1 MSKSNRLD
9 SGEKVHYVSDSNAM
23 MKMKVRK
30 LGGRGHCPRKAKVWD
45 RQLIGQ
51 HAPQMIKVMKN
62 FITMYQSK
70 STRRKIVALSMKNRR
85 CIEFQFETC
94 YLDSHADTTITGSQC
109 IILSYCEKECD
120 VWMCRDE
127 ETVQEQQQV

>member
-51 HAPQMIKVMKN
+51 HAPQMIKIVKEL
-62 FITMYQSK
+62 IIIYQSR
-70 STRRKIVALSMKNRR
+70 STKRWFGPS
-85 CIEFQFETC
+85 
-94 YLDSHADTTITGSQC
+94 G
-109 IILSYCEKECD
+109 
-120 VWMCRDE
+120 RDYVVE
-127 ETVQEQQQV
+127 YFVELENQIQQ

>member
-51 HAPQMIKVMKN
+51 HAPQMRKVVKEL
-62 FITMYQSK
+62 I
-70 STRRKIVALSMKNRR
+70 
-85 CIEFQFETC
+85 
-94 YLDSHADTTITGSQC
+94 
-109 IILSYCEKECD
+109 IILLPEKKYKMK
-120 VWMCRDE
+120 VW
-127 ETVQEQQQV
+127 TK

>member
-51 HAPQMIKVMKN
+51 HAPQMI
-62 FITMYQSK
+62 ITANQFNTIYH
-70 STRRKIVALSMKNRR
+70 STNTSPSIR
-85 CIEFQFETC
+85 CSFDQ
-94 YLDSHADTTITGSQC
+94 
-109 IILSYCEKECD
+109 
-120 VWMCRDE
+120 E
-127 ETVQEQQQV
+127 E

>member
-30 LGGRGHCPRKAKVWD
+30 IGGRGHFPRKGKVWD

-51 HAPQMIKVMKN
+51 HAPQMI
-62 FITMYQSK
+62 ITANKLITIYH
-70 STRRKIVALSMKNRR
+70 STNTSPSI
-85 CIEFQFETC
+85 
-94 YLDSHADTTITGSQC
+94 
-109 IILSYCEKECD
+109 
-120 VWMCRDE
+120 
-127 ETVQEQQQV
+127 

>member
-51 HAPQMIKVMKN
+51 HAPQMIKVVKKLN
-62 FITMYQSK
+62 IIYQST
-70 STRRKIVALSMKNRR
+70 STRRRFGPSGIDYVVEFILWNLRIRYKSKRR
-85 CIEFQFETC
+85 
-94 YLDSHADTTITGSQC
+94 
-109 IILSYCEKECD
+109 
-120 VWMCRDE
+120 
-127 ETVQEQQQV
+127 QVYHVLLQRKGM

>member
-51 HAPQMIKVMKN
+51 HAPQMI
-62 FITMYQSK
+62 ITVNQLITIYH
-70 STRRKIVALSMKNRR
+70 STNTSPSIRSS
-85 CIEFQFETC
+85 
-94 YLDSHADTTITGSQC
+94 LDQ
-109 IILSYCEKECD
+109 
-120 VWMCRDE
+120 E
-127 ETVQEQQQV
+127 E